1 MRFGLAFGTAVFCTI
16 AAVPFH
22 TFTPAASAQ
31 TQPQIQPQ
39 PQPPTQPQ
47 TVDRSAKGPTA
58 KSIQVG
64 VYLNVQPDCTSGT
77 LPAIRLVEPP
87 ANGTVSIKRGKVT
100 ATNYKQCLALEV
112 PAFIAF
118 YQSKADFVGT
128 DAVIIEIKYPQ
139 GRTEVQRIKI
149 DVGGSAGPAPA
160 TPAKPAVPAT
170 PGGRA
175 I

>member
-1 MRFGLAFGTAVFCTI
+1 MRPGLAFGTAVFCTI

-22 TFTPAASAQ
+22 TVTPAAFAQ
-31 TQPQIQPQ
+31 AQPQTEPQPQ
-39 PQPPTQPQ
+39 PQPQPQ
-47 TVDRSAKGPTA
+47 TVDRNARGPTA
-58 KSIQVG
+58 KNIQVG

-77 LPAIRLVEPP
+77 LPAIRLVAPP

-118 YQSKADFVGT
+118 YQSKPDFVGT

-149 DVGGSAGPAPA
+149 DVGGNAPT
-160 TPAKPAVPAT
+160 TPAKPAVPS
-170 PGGRA
+170 GRA